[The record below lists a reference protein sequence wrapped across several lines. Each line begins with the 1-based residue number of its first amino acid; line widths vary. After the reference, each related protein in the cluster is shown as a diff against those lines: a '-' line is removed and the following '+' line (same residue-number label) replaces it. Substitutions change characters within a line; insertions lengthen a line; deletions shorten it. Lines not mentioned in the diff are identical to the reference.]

1 MIPCSPA
8 FYVQKRRKRGNLLV
22 LPIIMICVCI
32 LLGGGVLFYTKFA
45 KKNAAPK
52 NTADPAVRSANE
64 FVNVKDIRGKF
75 LYTRDGQAMA
85 YLKILPISI
94 DLFSKNEKKQI
105 VRQLTANMLSVQ
117 YPFQL
122 LAVSRPVDI
131 SPILSELSETLTGTA
146 DIKQKELLKQ
156 EILEMSGFALSGEV
170 VERQFFIKIWDRVR
184 DGTERILAHNN
195 TEHELLQKLKYLEGY
210 FNDVGIR
217 TEILEQQDIVR
228 LCNLINNPAYVHL
241 EDTDFTPTIPA
252 LAGYGL

>member
-1 MIPCSPA
+1 M
-8 FYVQKRRKRGNLLV
+8 V

-105 VRQLTANMLSVQ
+105 VRQLTANMSSVQ

-170 VERQFFIKIWDRVR
+170 VERQFFIKIWDKSH
-184 DGTERILAHNN
+184 DGAER
-195 TEHELLQKLKYLEGY
+195 ELLQKLKYLEGY
-210 FNDVGIR
+210 FGDVGIR

-252 LAGYGL
+252 LAVYGL

>member
-1 MIPCSPA
+1 
-8 FYVQKRRKRGNLLV
+8 
-22 LPIIMICVCI
+22 MICVCI

-45 KKNAAPK
+45 AKKKAEAK
-52 NTADPAVRSANE
+52 SSAADPAVRSANE

-75 LYTRDGQAMA
+75 LYTRDGLALA

-105 VRQLTANMLSVQ
+105 IRQLTANMSSVQ

-131 SPILSELSETLTGTA
+131 SPILSELSDTLTGTA
-146 DIKQKELLKQ
+146 DMKQKELLKQ
-156 EILEMSGFALSGEV
+156 EIVEMSGFALSGEV
-170 VERQFFIKIWDRVR
+170 VERQFFIKIWDKAHDGVER
-184 DGTERILAHNN
+184 D
-195 TEHELLQKLKYLEGY
+195 LLQKLKYLEGY
-210 FNDVGIR
+210 FSDVNIR

-241 EDTDFTPTIPA
+241 EDTDFTPTIPV

>member
-1 MIPCSPA
+1 MI
-8 FYVQKRRKRGNLLV
+8 

-45 KKNAAPK
+45 AKKKAEAK
-52 NTADPAVRSANE
+52 SSAADPAVRSANE

-75 LYTRDGQAMA
+75 LYTRDGLALA

-105 VRQLTANMLSVQ
+105 IRQLTANMSSVQ

-131 SPILSELSETLTGTA
+131 SPILSELSDTLTGTA
-146 DIKQKELLKQ
+146 DMKQKELLKQ
-156 EILEMSGFALSGEV
+156 EIVEMSGFALSGEV
-170 VERQFFIKIWDRVR
+170 VERQFFIKIWDKAHDGVER
-184 DGTERILAHNN
+184 D
-195 TEHELLQKLKYLEGY
+195 LLQKLKYLEGY
-210 FNDVGIR
+210 FSDVNIR

-241 EDTDFTPTIPA
+241 EDTDFTPTIPV

>member
-1 MIPCSPA
+1 MI
-8 FYVQKRRKRGNLLV
+8 

-32 LLGGGVLFYTKFA
+32 LLGGGVLLYTKLAA
-45 KKNAAPK
+45 KKKAETKSSAAD
-52 NTADPAVRSANE
+52 AAVRSANE
-64 FVNVKDIRGKF
+64 FDNVKDIRGKF
-75 LYTRDGQAMA
+75 LYTRDGQTMA
-85 YLKILPISI
+85 YMKILPISI

-105 VRQLTANMLSVQ
+105 VRQLTANMSSVQ

-122 LAVSRPVDI
+122 LAVSHPVDI

-170 VERQFFIKIWDRVR
+170 VERQFFIKIWDRAHDGAER
-184 DGTERILAHNN
+184 D
-195 TEHELLQKLKYLEGY
+195 LLQKLKYLEGY

-241 EDTDFTPTIPA
+241 EDTDFTPSIPV

>member
-1 MIPCSPA
+1 M
-8 FYVQKRRKRGNLLV
+8 V

-32 LLGGGVLFYTKFA
+32 LLGSGVLFYTKLA
-45 KKNAAPK
+45 KKNAAAK
-52 NTADPAVRSANE
+52 STADPAVRSANE

-94 DLFSKNEKKQI
+94 DLFSKSEKKQI
-105 VRQLTANMLSVQ
+105 VRQLTANMSSVQ

-131 SPILSELSETLTGTA
+131 SPILSELSETLTRTA

-170 VERQFFIKIWDRVR
+170 VERQFFIKIWDRAH
-184 DGTERILAHNN
+184 DGTER
-195 TEHELLQKLKYLEGY
+195 ELLQKLKYLEGY

>member
-1 MIPCSPA
+1 MI
-8 FYVQKRRKRGNLLV
+8 

-45 KKNAAPK
+45 EKKKSAAK
-52 NTADPAVRSANE
+52 GGAADPAVRSANE

-105 VRQLTANMLSVQ
+105 VRQLTANMSSVQ

-170 VERQFFIKIWDRVR
+170 VERQFFIKIWDRTYDGAER
-184 DGTERILAHNN
+184 D
-195 TEHELLQKLKYLEGY
+195 LLQKLKYLEGY

-241 EDTDFTPTIPA
+241 EDADFTPSVPILT
-252 LAGYGL
+252 GYGL